1 MNRIRLFLVRHGQT
15 DYNLKHLLQGSG
27 INSSLN
33 QTGKNEAE
41 TLKNTHKL
49 LKKTDM
55 IYSSPLERAV
65 QTGEIVTGLNRDSF
79 KMDSRLRERGFGMHE
94 GKPYD
99 RNSISKLIQMSDDD
113 AKSQGIETIPEIKE
127 RISLFLIDLCN
138 EHNQKQ
144 SKESS
149 SYEPEEKTIF
159 IFSHGAFI
167 KNFVDYIMGCNAEIP
182 DDQRSKLKMIPF
194 NCHFHEIQISYDCN
208 KKYYKIIRLN
218 EGF

>member
-1 MNRIRLFLVRHGQT
+1 M
-15 DYNLKHLLQGSG
+15 
-27 INSSLN
+27 
-33 QTGKNEAE
+33 
-41 TLKNTHKL
+41 
-49 LKKTDM
+49 KTDM

-65 QTGEIVTGLNRDSF
+65 QTGEIVTGLKRDSF
-79 KMDSRLRERGFGMHE
+79 AMDSRLRERGFGMHE

-99 RNSISKLIQMSDDD
+99 RNSISELIQMSDEE
-113 AKSQGIETIPEIKE
+113 ARKEGIETIPEIKE
-127 RISLFLIDLCN
+127 RISSFIIDLCK
-138 EHNQKQ
+138 ENQ
-144 SKESS
+144 
-149 SYEPEEKTIF
+149 EERTIF

-208 KKYYKIIRLN
+208 KKYFKIIRLN

>member
-1 MNRIRLFLVRHGQT
+1 MDQNQIWTHYHEFRREIEWTKIGFSNQVHHLRMKSFKHFSGQ
-15 DYNLKHLLQGSG
+15 
-27 INSSLN
+27 
-33 QTGKNEAE
+33 
-41 TLKNTHKL
+41 
-49 LKKTDM
+49 KTDPHVFHPKF
-55 IYSSPLERAV
+55 YRSSK
-65 QTGEIVTGLNRDSF
+65 SF

-99 RNSISKLIQMSDDD
+99 RNSISKLIQMSDEE

-127 RISLFLIDLCN
+127 RISLFLNDLC
-138 EHNQKQ
+138 KMDQ
-144 SKESS
+144 S
-149 SYEPEEKTIF
+149 EERTIF

-167 KNFVDYIMGCNAEIP
+167 KNFVDHIMGCNAEIP

>member
-1 MNRIRLFLVRHGQT
+1 
-15 DYNLKHLLQGSG
+15 
-27 INSSLN
+27 
-33 QTGKNEAE
+33 
-41 TLKNTHKL
+41 
-49 LKKTDM
+49 
-55 IYSSPLERAV
+55 
-65 QTGEIVTGLNRDSF
+65 
-79 KMDSRLRERGFGMHE
+79 MDPRLRERGFGMHE

-99 RNSISKLIQMSDDD
+99 RNSISKLIQMSDED

-127 RISLFLIDLCN
+127 RISSFLNDLC
-138 EHNQKQ
+138 KMDQ
-144 SKESS
+144 S
-149 SYEPEEKTIF
+149 EERTIF

-167 KNFVDYIMGCNAEIP
+167 KNFVDFIMGCNAEIP